1 MRFSRDGLAVIAI
14 GNDFIPMQH
23 AITMYLIT
31 MYLVADVQCDAKT
44 RMSAVEVK
52 HLTPQN
58 NAG

>member
-1 MRFSRDGLAVIAI
+1 MASQSLQLAMME
-14 GNDFIPMQH
+14 IPMQH
-23 AITMYLIT
+23 ASMYFIT

-44 RMSAVEVK
+44 RMSAVEVT